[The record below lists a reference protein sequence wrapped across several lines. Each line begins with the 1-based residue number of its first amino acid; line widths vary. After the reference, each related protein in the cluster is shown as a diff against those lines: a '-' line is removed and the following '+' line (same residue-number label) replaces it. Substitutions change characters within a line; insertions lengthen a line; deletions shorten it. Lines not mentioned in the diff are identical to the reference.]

1 MYTTP
6 CDKKADFFS
15 ISNLCVCVCKEK
27 HVCTTNS
34 QPVKEGIC
42 PVQAVVGVIDG
53 ESVGPAQLVGTD
65 LGDVGAIH
73 EGTGN
78 VGTLTGIAQ
87 PIRVKYLTGM
97 DTQKKKKKKETINI
111 GVLKRHPDDKLITKH
126 MHCIRLD

>member
-1 MYTTP
+1 M
-6 CDKKADFFS
+6 
-15 ISNLCVCVCKEK
+15 CKEK

-97 DTQKKKKKKETINI
+97 DTQKKKKKKRDHKY
-111 GVLKRHPDDKLITKH
+111 L
-126 MHCIRLD
+126 CIKKTP